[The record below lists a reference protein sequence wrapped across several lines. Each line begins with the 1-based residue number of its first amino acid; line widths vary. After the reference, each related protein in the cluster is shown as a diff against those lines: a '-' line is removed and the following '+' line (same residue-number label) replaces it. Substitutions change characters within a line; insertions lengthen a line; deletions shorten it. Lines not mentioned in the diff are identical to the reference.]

1 MYDLNLLILVIIL
14 FVICLYNEGFNSIPN
29 KLLFSRLSFYMGIFI
44 LYLFIKQYDFSNSFH
59 LSLIN
64 NKYMFNDE
72 NFNFGEVTYTILQF
86 SIFFLSAIIYYNNP
100 RQPLWFWLLISGY
113 MILFVL
119 RNSIGFEELKS
130 GYRLGAGQLIFSL
143 IGFMFI
149 KDFKNDFRKII
160 PFVVCITFILWN
172 YFIGNRTPVLAL
184 IIFLVIMYFW
194 PVIIKN
200 KLMFFS
206 FFWIVT
212 GTLIVSIFGY
222 TYIIISN
229 PTLAENINNLV
240 ITLTGRDFTSRFF
253 VWSNVMTYIV
263 DNPIFGHGT
272 NMSSESFVPK
282 GYTEDMLR
290 GHISSHSLYL
300 ELLLRLGIV
309 GLLIYLSIF
318 FSIWKIF
325 WTGRK
330 KRVVRIVGSYLIASL
345 FFSAL
350 IQFWS
355 FETYLQCGFAWGFL
369 GIGIG
374 ASFSNVE
381 TIKKLY

>member
-44 LYLFIKQYDFSNSFH
+44 LYLFIRQYDFSNSFH

-130 GYRLGAGQLIFSL
+130 GYRLGAGYLIFSL

-149 KDFKNDFRKII
+149 KDLKNNFRKII

-184 IIFLVIMYFW
+184 IIFLVTMYFW

-212 GTLIVSIFGY
+212 GSIMASIFGY

-229 PTLAENINNLV
+229 PTLAENINNFV
-240 ITLTGRDFTSRFF
+240 ITLTSRDFTSRFF

-272 NMSSESFVPK
+272 DMSSEWFAPK

-290 GHISSHSLYL
+290 DQISSHSLYL

-325 WTGRK
+325 WIGRK

-350 IQFWS
+350 SQFWS
-355 FETYLQCGFAWGFL
+355 FESYLQSGFAWGLL

-381 TIKKLY
+381 TIEKLY